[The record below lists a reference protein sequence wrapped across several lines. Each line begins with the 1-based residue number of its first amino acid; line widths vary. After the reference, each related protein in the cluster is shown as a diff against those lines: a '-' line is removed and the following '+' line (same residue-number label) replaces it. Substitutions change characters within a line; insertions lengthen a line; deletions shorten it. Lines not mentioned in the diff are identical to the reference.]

1 MPPEPLAVLIAG
13 RHAGVIDRFR
23 RRLRL
28 SYDAAYAADPAAAP
42 LSLSLPLSEPV
53 AEGQSVSG
61 WLDGVLPGNDMVRS
75 RWAAKHGALSD
86 SPAGSIG
93 GCE

>member
-1 MPPEPLAVLIAG
+1 MSSEPLAVLIAG
-13 RHAGVIDRFR
+13 RHAAVIDRHR
-23 RRLRL
+23 RQLRL
-28 SYDAAYAADPAAAP
+28 TYDPSYAADPAAVP

-53 AEGQSVSG
+53 AAGERVSG

-86 SPAGSIG
+86 SPF
-93 GCE
+93 